1 MNRNTI
7 RFIVVLAT
15 FSIIGIITTQLFWLN
30 KAVDINENQF
40 TRSTTIALSSVAK
53 RLVAYNN
60 QVVSNENPVAQL
72 TDNYFVVR
80 VNDVID
86 ANVLELF
93 LKEEFAKRDVNT
105 DFEYSI
111 YDCSSENM
119 VYGNYVK
126 YDSTKKKTKQQ
137 VILPKWDKAAYYFGV
152 YFPSRTSTMI
162 GEMKIWIFST
172 VVLLLVII
180 FFAYALFIIL
190 KQKRLSE
197 VQKDF
202 INNMTH
208 EFKTPIATISIAAEV
223 LKNPKIAEQ
232 PERLKKYANIILDET
247 SRLRTQVESVLQIA
261 VLSNKEVKLR
271 QEEVDMHQIVE
282 KAMNSIKPVLDMK
295 KGHITYEN
303 TATQGIV
310 CGDVLHLTN
319 IIYNL
324 LDNAA
329 KYCEKIPE
337 IKITLFNKENNII
350 ILIKDNGI
358 GIAKKN
364 QKHIFDR
371 FYRVSTGNIHDVKGF
386 GLGLNYVKLMIKA
399 HKGTIHVTSEIGE
412 GSIFTISLPLKN

>member
-1 MNRNTI
+1 
-7 RFIVVLAT
+7 
-15 FSIIGIITTQLFWLN
+15 
-30 KAVDINENQF
+30 
-40 TRSTTIALSSVAK
+40 
-53 RLVAYNN
+53 
-60 QVVSNENPVAQL
+60 
-72 TDNYFVVR
+72 
-80 VNDVID
+80 
-86 ANVLELF
+86 
-93 LKEEFAKRDVNT
+93 
-105 DFEYSI
+105 
-111 YDCSSENM
+111 
-119 VYGNYVK
+119 
-126 YDSTKKKTKQQ
+126 
-137 VILPKWDKAAYYFGV
+137 
-152 YFPSRTSTMI
+152 MI

-247 SRLRTQVESVLQIA
+247 SRLKTQVESVLQIA

-295 KGHITYEN
+295 KGHIAYEN

-319 IIYNL
+319 IVYNL

-337 IKITLFNKENNII
+337 IKISIFNKENNII
-350 ILIKDNGI
+350 ILVKDNGI